1 MPAVSST
8 TSSRACSWKA
18 RLSAAV
24 AKMDAA
30 AKQSAILVDGY
41 KVSANAIEAK
51 AASFASLGS

>member
-1 MPAVSST
+1 MSST

>member
-8 TSSRACSWKA
+8 TSSRVCSWKA

-24 AKMDAA
+24 VKMDAA

-41 KVSANAIEAK
+41 KVSAAIEAK